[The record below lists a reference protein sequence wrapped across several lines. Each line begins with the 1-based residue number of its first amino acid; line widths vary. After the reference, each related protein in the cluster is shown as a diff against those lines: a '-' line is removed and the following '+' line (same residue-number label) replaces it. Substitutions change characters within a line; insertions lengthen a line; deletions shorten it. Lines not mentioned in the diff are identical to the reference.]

1 MRRINDA
8 DMLASDHGA
17 FALQQVAHQP
27 ATGSGMVNDRPPTT
41 PTKTTTR
48 QPTTYTLTK
57 ISLEHF
63 DHEYCHAQCAYQFS
77 PYREALVLTMDG
89 LGDDGVFSR
98 AYVGKAGRLLPI
110 AYSASAYRISSNGPH
125 GRFSNPC
132 SLGGIFTY
140 FTCLLGFKPNCD
152 EGKVEALAAFGR
164 CLPTLHDALI
174 KATKINSSTH
184 AIDLDEEQLS
194 RIFAACDVLT
204 PNDTMRADIAATA
217 QLFAEEILISY
228 IKHLLA
234 LTGTRAVCLSGGV
247 FANVLV
253 NMRVAA
259 LVENRL
265 YVAPAMGDE
274 GSAQGAAVAMMIET
288 AGETGDSAW
297 LRDHTM
303 PYFGLAYQRSQ
314 VIAALDRCSDQLDFC
329 DVGECLSREVARRIF
344 DGQIGALF
352 QGRSEFGPRALGN
365 RSILANP
372 MKSESNEVVA

>member
-1 MRRINDA
+1 M
-8 DMLASDHGA
+8 
-17 FALQQVAHQP
+17 
-27 ATGSGMVNDRPPTT
+27 
-41 PTKTTTR
+41 
-48 QPTTYTLTK
+48 
-57 ISLEHF
+57 
-63 DHEYCHAQCAYQFS
+63 
-77 PYREALVLTMDG
+77 
-89 LGDDGVFSR
+89 
-98 AYVGKAGRLLPI
+98 
-110 AYSASAYRISSNGPH
+110 
-125 GRFSNPC
+125 
-132 SLGGIFTY
+132 
-140 FTCLLGFKPNCD
+140 
-152 EGKVEALAAFGR
+152 
-164 CLPTLHDALI
+164 
-174 KATKINSSTH
+174 
-184 AIDLDEEQLS
+184 
-194 RIFAACDVLT
+194 
-204 PNDTMRADIAATA
+204 
-217 QLFAEEILISY
+217 
-228 IKHLLA
+228 
-234 LTGTRAVCLSGGV
+234 

-372 MKSESNEVVA
+372 MKSESKDRINSQIKRRPSFQPVCPTVLEEEMSRLFDAAYPNKHMSCAFMMKREYWSALPSAIHIDGTSRAQLLSASDNPLLHSILLHLKSLSGFGVVLNTSFNVHGRAMVESPDDAIRDFLDSGMDFLAIEGVMVTRRDSATPRAS

>member
-1 MRRINDA
+1 MIIGYLGLKFDGHDTAAFLILPQSKQLCGLSTERLTRIKHDRLFPIHTIYRIFEAARDGLAKVQHLRCASSFTSHERRLYPVDKYESDVAARGLLFKPIAHLPTLAGGA
-8 DMLASDHGA
+8 DQKANGLVAPLPHPAYERLDETILRCIS
-17 FALQQVAHQP
+17 ALLP
-27 ATGSGMVNDRPPTT
+27 STT
-41 PTKTTTR
+41 
-48 QPTTYTLTK
+48 
-57 ISLEHF
+57 ISLKHF

-140 FTCLLGFKPNCD
+140 FTCLIGFKPNCD

-234 LTGTRAVCLSGGV
+234 LTGTRAVCLSGGGV
-247 FANVLV
+247 
-253 NMRVAA
+253 RK
-259 LVENRL
+259 R
-265 YVAPAMGDE
+265 
-274 GSAQGAAVAMMIET
+274 
-288 AGETGDSAW
+288 AGEYACG
-297 LRDHTM
+297 
-303 PYFGLAYQRSQ
+303 G
-314 VIAALDRCSDQLDFC
+314 
-329 DVGECLSREVARRIF
+329 VG
-344 DGQIGALF
+344 
-352 QGRSEFGPRALGN
+352 
-365 RSILANP
+365 
-372 MKSESNEVVA
+372 